1 MADPT
6 TLLSSGLVNGAYSS
20 SKSLSGGAGA
30 IPNGQESNGFAKM
43 VAEAAE
49 NAVQTVRTGEAT
61 AAAGIKGEATT
72 QEVVEAVLA
81 MQSTVEVAVSVRD
94 RFVEAYQE
102 ILRMPI

>member
-1 MADPT
+1 MI
-6 TLLSSGLVNGAYSS
+6 SSGLVRGAYAS
-20 SKSLSGGAGA
+20 SKSLTATPGAAAVPGTA
-30 IPNGQESNGFAKM
+30 DGFARM
-43 VAEAAE
+43 VKDAAE
-49 NAVQTVRTGEAT
+49 TAMETVRTGEAT
-61 AAAGIKGEATT
+61 AAAGIRGEAST